1 MSALGHILTFYSYKG
16 GVGRSMG
23 LANVATLFAKWRRRV
38 LVIDWDLEAPGIE
51 AYFKNYDPS
60 ISERRKNT
68 PGVIDLVKAIEEGQ
82 QLNWHDCLISVRPF
96 GEERDEEFKLISA
109 GKNDGNYMSRVQH
122 TNWDYLFD
130 NNNLGTYI
138 EDLRNEWKN
147 EFDLILVDS
156 RTGVND
162 IGGVCTIHLPD
173 YLLIWFTTNETGMDG
188 AKDVAESARLAQDK
202 LPFDR
207 NPLVVLPVP
216 ARDESRTEF
225 KKSEQW
231 KDIITER
238 FSSFYKEWLT
248 DKSTPQEVVEKI
260 RIPYIAYWSFGENLP
275 VVEEGTE
282 DPQGIGWS
290 YEILSR
296 IIFFNF
302 DWSKIEVNP
311 EHSYEFLRRAVQV
324 NLQRFGPEYAD
335 LLYDKALELQ
345 KEGRPSDSMEYVRE
359 AVNILEGIVG
369 TDFKAYGPKLAQVR
383 LFLSDRLS
391 EENDI
396 IGSIF
401 EATEAVEIYRR
412 LYEINPVEFE
422 EELGASITILWE
434 RQSGSGDIER
444 AIETIQSTLDLQRR
458 LAKLNPDVN
467 APGLANGLFNL
478 SNLLIETNQFSEAL
492 ASAQEAVEVYRSL
505 AATNR
510 VRYEQDLASSLQTLS
525 ECLFNVNNIEGAL
538 AAGKEAVDIFS
549 ELAQKEPRRYER
561 DLASSLNAL
570 LDPVSQ
576 LNIDDVPEALVFVR
590 NGLNVFRGLA
600 KEAKRYAP
608 DLAKNLN
615 ILPELLLGKS
625 DLEEAEL
632 QEALE
637 AQEEAIEILRQLT
650 PSNPSLY
657 EPELASSL
665 VTLAKILSRKGD
677 LSGTRAA
684 GEEAREMFE
693 RLSKGG
699 QMRYTEEMDDVSKI
713 LNQ

>member
-1 MSALGHILTFYSYKG
+1 MSLLGHILTFYSYKG

-38 LVIDWDLEAPGIE
+38 LVIDWDLEAPGLE
-51 AYFKNYDPS
+51 AYFNSHNPS
-60 ISERRKNT
+60 IAERRKNT
-68 PGVIDLVKAIEEGQ
+68 PGVIDLVKAVEEGQ
-82 QLNWHDCLISVRPF
+82 QLDWHDCLISVHPF
-96 GEERDEEFKLISA
+96 GEEKEEEFKLISA

-130 NNNLGTYI
+130 KNNLGTYI
-138 EDLRNEWKN
+138 EDLRNAWKN

-156 RTGVND
+156 RTGIND
-162 IGGVCTIHLPD
+162 IGGICTIHLPD

-188 AKDVAESARLAQDK
+188 AKNVAESARLAQDN

-231 KDIITER
+231 KEIITEK
-238 FSSFYKEWLT
+238 FGGFYKAWLS
-248 DKSTPQEVVEKI
+248 DKSTPQEVVEKV

-282 DPQGIGWS
+282 DPQGIGWA
-290 YEILSR
+290 YEILSKL
-296 IIFFNF
+296 IFFNF
-302 DWSKIEVNP
+302 DWSKIEFAP
-311 EHSYEFLRRAVQV
+311 EHSYEYLSRAVEV
-324 NLQRFGPEYAD
+324 DKGRFGPEYAE
-335 LLYDKALELQ
+335 LLYDKALGLQ
-345 KEGRPSDSMEYVRE
+345 REGRPGDSMEYVRE
-359 AVNILEGIVG
+359 AVNILEDIVE
-369 TDFKAYGPKLAQVR
+369 TDFKTYGPKLAQVR

-401 EATEAVEIYRR
+401 EANEAVGIYRR
-412 LYEINPVEFE
+412 LYEINSVEFE
-422 EELGASITILWE
+422 EDLGTSITILWE
-434 RQSGSGDIER
+434 RLSASGDTER
-444 AIETIQSTLDLQRR
+444 TIDTIQSTIDLQRH
-458 LAKLNPDVN
+458 LARLNPDAN
-467 APGLANGLFNL
+467 APGLASGLFNL

-492 ASAQEAVEVYRSL
+492 AFAQEAVEVYRSL

-510 VRYEQDLASSLQTLS
+510 ARYEQDLASSLQTLS
-525 ECLFNVNNIEGAL
+525 ECLFNVNDIEGAL

-549 ELAQKEPRRYER
+549 VLAQKEPRRYER
-561 DLASSLNAL
+561 DVASSLNAL
-570 LDPVSQ
+570 LDPITQ
-576 LNIDDVPEALVFVR
+576 LNLDDVPEALVFIR
-590 NGLNVFRGLA
+590 NSLNVFRDLA

-625 DLEEAEL
+625 VLKEVDL
-632 QEALE
+632 QEAL
-637 AQEEAIEILRQLT
+637 AVQEEAIEIFRHLI
-650 PSNPSLY
+650 PSNPSLH

-665 VTLAKILSRKGD
+665 LTLAKILYRKGD
-677 LSGTRAA
+677 RARARDA
-684 GEEAREMFE
+684 GEEAREIFE
-693 RLSKGG
+693 RLSRGG
-699 QMRYTEEMDDVSKI
+699 QIHYTEELDEVSKI